1 MRAFA
6 MSATSGREEL
16 VEMLFLKGQEWKTVP
31 PGIRQMTRLRTLDLS
46 DNRLTNLPTWLDEL
60 EHLQTLILS
69 GNTGLPTELFIP
81 LIPTLQTLELC
92 AMEWTQLPTS
102 VYRLSSLKSL
112 DISNNGIEKLGVE
125 LGRLTQLKH
134 LNASGNALKR
144 LPKTIGQLSQLR
156 SLDLGHN
163 QLTQLPN
170 TLGQCQ
176 QLDHLDLSNNR
187 LRVLPRTMG
196 QLTQLSEL
204 IISENRLK
212 RLPTSIGDCVML
224 RRLYLT
230 ANRLTQIP
238 ATLSRLQWLSEL
250 KLSQNKIKRWPA
262 VIQDCPRLVQV
273 DISHN
278 QIVSLPDLSACKVLT
293 SLNLSKNQLTAIH
306 TCPPALKKLQLDRN
320 RLRQIDAVGVLQ
332 DLSSLSF
339 SSNNIIAFPAGFWR
353 FSSLVSL
360 EGQRNPVRLVV
371 TDLLHCRAL
380 ERIEGLLS
388 KSKKKHLLAFLQL
401 IREEEGVG
409 SLLTVF
415 YNLYRKEKT
424 AWEALKPEIAWQGLQ
439 WKNPYF
445 AHQFRQHLYA
455 KRKGKSR
462 LKKGMTLAIIGTTA
476 YPENKLQ
483 ERLEAQGL
491 VYDQDW
497 PSSATHL
504 ILAKPPYP
512 VTPPPT
518 SLPIFSEAQLIRY
531 LDRLEGRSLSA
542 EKSAQKITQLRQL
555 LLHES
560 EINCRL
566 AIQLM
571 EGGGVPSSLL
581 AEGLYLYLSDRFPGL
596 REKLEALF
604 FPYLPTVTQI
614 VLAQGILSPNNYRTK
629 RDWEQAL
636 GTTKIKGDRLL
647 QLFETSG
654 L

>member
-1 MRAFA
+1 

-31 PGIRQMTRLRTLDLS
+31 SGIRQMTRLRTLDLS
-46 DNRLTNLPTWLDEL
+46 DNRLTHLPAWLGEL

-69 GNTGLPTELFIP
+69 GNTGLPTDLFIP
-81 LIPTLQTLELC
+81 LIPQLQTLEFC

-112 DISNNGIEKLGVE
+112 DISNNGIEELAVE
-125 LGRLTQLKH
+125 LGQLTQLKH
-134 LNASGNALKR
+134 LKTSENALKR
-144 LPKTIGQLSQLR
+144 LPKTIGRLSQLR
-156 SLDLGHN
+156 SLDLSHN
-163 QLTQLPN
+163 QLTQLPK

-176 QLDHLDLSNNR
+176 QFDHLNLSNNR
-187 LRVLPRTMG
+187 LRVLPRSIG
-196 QLTQLSEL
+196 QLAQLSEL
-204 IISENRLK
+204 ILSDNRLK
-212 RLPTSIGDCVML
+212 RLPASIGDCVML
-224 RRLYLT
+224 RRLYLS

-238 ATLSRLQWLSEL
+238 AALSRLQWLSEL
-250 KLSQNKIKRWPA
+250 QLSRNKIKRWPA

-273 DISHN
+273 DISDN
-278 QIVSLPDLSACKVLT
+278 QIVSLPELGACKVLQT
-293 SLNLSKNQLTAIH
+293 LNLTKNQLRAISA
-306 TCPPALKKLQLDRN
+306 CPPSLKKLQLDRN
-320 RLRQIDAVGVLQ
+320 RLRQIDPVGSLQ
-332 DLSSLSF
+332 ELNFLSF
-339 SSNNIIAFPAGFWR
+339 SSNSIVAFPSDFWR
-353 FSSLVSL
+353 FSHLTIV
-360 EGQRNPVRLVV
+360 EGQRNPVRLAA

-380 ERIEGLLS
+380 ERIEGLMS
-388 KSKKKHLLAFLQL
+388 KSQKKHLLAFLQL
-401 IREEEGVG
+401 IREQEGVG
-409 SLLTVF
+409 SLTTVF
-415 YNLYRKEKT
+415 YHLYRKEKT

-439 WKNPYF
+439 WKSPYF
-445 AHQFRQHLYA
+445 ANQFRQYLYA
-455 KRKGKSR
+455 KSKGKSR

-476 YPENKLQ
+476 FPEDKLQ
-483 ERLEAQGL
+483 ERLETQGL
-491 VYDQDW
+491 GYDKEW

-512 VTPPPT
+512 VTPPPA
-518 SLPIFSEAQLIRY
+518 SLPFFSETQLIRY

-581 AEGLYLYLSDRFPGL
+581 AEGLYLYLSDRFPNL
-596 REKLEALF
+596 RGKLERLF

-614 VLAQGILSPNNYRTK
+614 ILAQGILSPNSYRTK